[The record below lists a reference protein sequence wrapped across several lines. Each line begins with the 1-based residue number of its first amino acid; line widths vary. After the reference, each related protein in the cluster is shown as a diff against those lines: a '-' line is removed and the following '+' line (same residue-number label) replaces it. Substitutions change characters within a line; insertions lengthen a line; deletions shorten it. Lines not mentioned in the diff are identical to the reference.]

1 MNMRIANL
9 CKFIPIVVIVGA
21 TLACD
26 RYEIVIDDLSQ
37 RDANEILVVLRDH
50 QIEAKKVGQTTKKSV
65 IYRIEVKEQCAK
77 DALRLLV
84 HNQIPKIQR
93 AGLKEVYP
101 PGGSGIIPS
110 KSDELARMTMAM
122 QGEIEA
128 LLKVIPGIADARVV
142 ISYDSPLDYQKSATK
157 KTASVAVIYHP
168 QGEIGEAPM
177 NDAEVKNLIAAS
189 IGGLLPENVTVVQK
203 IIEPIKNSSE
213 EILSGTQNE
222 KPAATKNNF
231 MLSPWLLL
239 ALTLLALAIA
249 AYAIIRLALERRVLN
264 KEGMQNG

>member
-1 MNMRIANL
+1 M
-9 CKFIPIVVIVGA
+9 
-21 TLACD
+21 
-26 RYEIVIDDLSQ
+26 IDDLSQ

-142 ISYDSPLDYQKSATK
+142 MFPTTRRSTISKNPRPK
-157 KTASVAVIYHP
+157 K
-168 QGEIGEAPM
+168 
-177 NDAEVKNLIAAS
+177 
-189 IGGLLPENVTVVQK
+189 LLPSLLS
-203 IIEPIKNSSE
+203 IIP
-213 EILSGTQNE
+213 SGRDWR
-222 KPAATKNNF
+222 
-231 MLSPWLLL
+231 S
-239 ALTLLALAIA
+239 
-249 AYAIIRLALERRVLN
+249 AYE
-264 KEGMQNG
+264 